1 MNQPLENGL
10 SDLQIIN
17 NPQKYH
23 MHKGKNLQIHLIS
36 TNPII
41 TIQPLQQIGLR
52 HHHALSHKRKING
65 IRIISDK
72 PNQPN

>member
-1 MNQPLENGL
+1 
-10 SDLQIIN
+10 
-17 NPQKYH
+17 